1 LTRRLALLALLAA
14 AALALAAFAFS
25 HAAYTTTSQ
34 TDVTASAD
42 AVGSWLSL
50 YSQGTDPQGL
60 TGYAV
65 ARQQTG
71 VAPPCATGQNAGLSL
86 AMGTMRTN
94 NTSYTFNRAFTFVT
108 PAPYPDGSI
117 TQATVTASLVA
128 DAATGLQPILDVRF
142 AAVGSTGGS
151 TGVTVSTG
159 QKRQANVRM
168 RLNSASTPLGTVLR
182 PHVIITVTY
191 AGSASAYYVY
201 DVPLQVVTGSW

>member
-1 LTRRLALLALLAA
+1 MSNRVGEPRLEPGSPLPNQLDEALTETRKVLEHHPVQEIGDWGDIGGEGV
-14 AALALAAFAFS
+14 S
-25 HAAYTTTSQ
+25 
-34 TDVTASAD
+34 
-42 AVGSWLSL
+42 
-50 YSQGTDPQGL
+50 TDPQGL

-94 NTSYTFNRAFTFVT
+94 NTSYTFNQVFTFVT
-108 PAPYPDGSI
+108 PTKYPDGSI

-142 AAVGSTGGS
+142 AAVGATGGNAS
-151 TGVTVSTG
+151 LTVSAG
-159 QKRQANVRM
+159 QKRQANVRL

-182 PHVIITVTY
+182 PHVLITVTY
-191 AGSASAYYVY
+191 TGSATAYYVY
-201 DVPLQVVTGSW
+201 NVPLQVTTGSW

>member
-1 LTRRLALLALLAA
+1 LTRRLALLALLAVA
-14 AALALAAFAFS
+14 TVAPAAFAFS
-25 HAAYTTTSQ
+25 HAVYTTTSQ
-34 TDVTASAD
+34 TDVTATTD
-42 AVGSWLSL
+42 DVGSWLSL
-50 YSQGTDPQGL
+50 YSQSTDPQGL

-94 NTSYTFNRAFTFVT
+94 NTSYTFNQVFTFVT
-108 PAPYPDGSI
+108 PTKYPDGSI

-142 AAVGSTGGS
+142 AAVGATGGNAS
-151 TGVTVSTG
+151 LTVSAG
-159 QKRQANVRM
+159 QKRQANVRL

-182 PHVIITVTY
+182 PHVLITVTY
-191 AGSASAYYVY
+191 TGSATAYYVY
-201 DVPLQVVTGSW
+201 NVPLQVTTGSW